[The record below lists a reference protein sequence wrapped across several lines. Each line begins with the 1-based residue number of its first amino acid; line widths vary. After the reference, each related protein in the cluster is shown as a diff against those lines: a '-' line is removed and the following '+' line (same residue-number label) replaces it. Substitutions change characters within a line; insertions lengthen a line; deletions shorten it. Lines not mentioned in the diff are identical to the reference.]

1 MKIAKIKKINK
12 ILINNNNQ
20 ILIILNNIKMIIKG
34 IFNIFNIN
42 KVMDRNLFMY

>member
-42 KVMDRNLFMY
+42 KVMDKNLFMY

>member
-1 MKIAKIKKINK
+1 MKITKIKKINK
-12 ILINNNNQ
+12 IYINNNNQ
-20 ILIILNNIKMIIKG
+20 ILIIFNSIKMIKKG

>member
-1 MKIAKIKKINK
+1 MKITKIKKINK
-12 ILINNNNQ
+12 IYINNNNQ
-20 ILIILNNIKMIIKG
+20 ILIIFNSIKMIIKG